1 MKKIILIAIFIFCLA
16 AKANA
21 APRYISL
28 APSTTEILFALG
40 LDEEIIGVSTFC
52 NFPGQVKNRPKVGDF
67 SSPNLERIIS
77 LKPDYIF
84 CTGLEQAPVIWRLK
98 ELNFKVYVADPASFE
113 ELFKSIEEIAQI
125 TKRQDK
131 ARALIWQMKSAVNE
145 VASKAK
151 LIPNEKK
158 VRVFLEIWHEPLM
171 TAGKGSFVDE
181 LIFLSGGINI
191 AHNTSRPYSNY
202 SSEKVISSN
211 PQCIIMAYMDQEP
224 PLRLVKQRFGW
235 NKIEAVKNGRVFNDI
250 NPDILLRPGP
260 RLILGLKQLYKK
272 FYPE

>member
-1 MKKIILIAIFIFCLA
+1 
-16 AKANA
+16 
-21 APRYISL
+21 
-28 APSTTEILFALG
+28 
-40 LDEEIIGVSTFC
+40 
-52 NFPGQVKNRPKVGDF
+52 
-67 SSPNLERIIS
+67 
-77 LKPDYIF
+77 
-84 CTGLEQAPVIWRLK
+84 
-98 ELNFKVYVADPASFE
+98 
-113 ELFKSIEEIAQI
+113 
-125 TKRQDK
+125 
-131 ARALIWQMKSAVNE
+131 MKSAVNE